1 MPLVTAVD
9 IDLNRF
15 TTANNNGETLA
26 HSTPWAEV
34 RNAFPRVAPDGL
46 VLIEVAG
53 PVMHHNES
61 HSHRRWMIFNVA
73 AAVELAHIVGLDRAR
88 FSTSTVWT
96 KGYSEEQRHALAGIF
111 PRNRKTVKRKTG
123 VITVPVYADPHDV
136 RECQCMLYMF
146 SVNPKAW
153 VTLPDLLASMV

>member
-1 MPLVTAVD
+1 MPVPLVTAVD

-15 TTANNNGETLA
+15 TTANSQGGIHA
-26 HSTPWAEV
+26 HSAPWTEV
-34 RNAFPRVAPDGL
+34 RNVFPRAAPDGV

-53 PVMHHNES
+53 PVMHHKES

-96 KGYSEEQRHALAGIF
+96 RGYSEEQRHALAGIF
-111 PRNRKTVKRKTG
+111 PYKRKVTRG
-123 VITVPVYADPHDV
+123 KSIPVYADPHDV